1 MSENPYVAYLLDLLE
16 ETLVCLAPLPNG
28 CACRWAPWTARR
40 LRRQTQAVMLSA
52 CALRDALERAEEQ
65 CEEALHDIR
74 LADHLLAALLPA
86 DRVPDDTRYRAYV
99 EAWLPGLTEDEA
111 RALRHFFGCAA
122 EYLAD
127 HITQWA
133 FSPPDRK
140 LLS

>member
-1 MSENPYVAYLLDLLE
+1 MSDHPHVAYLSDLLQ

-40 LRRQTQAVMLSA
+40 LRRQTQAVLLAA
-52 CALRDALERAEEQ
+52 CALRTALERAEEQ
-65 CEEALHDIR
+65 RQEALHDIR

-86 DRVPDDTRYRAYV
+86 ARVPDETRYRAYA
-99 EAWLPGLTEDEA
+99 EAWLAGLTEDEA
-111 RALRHFFGCAA
+111 RALRHFFGCTA

-127 HITQWA
+127 HVTQWA
-133 FSPPDRK
+133 FSPPDRR